1 MLLSRKTLS
10 ANHIEFPQYHTVRE
24 ITSLGDSIDQRK
36 VFLGGKERREQRFRL
51 YSLYKDI
58 RLHGMTHPIIVNTW
72 NNDKV
77 AVGNQRLWYAKEHG
91 YTHIDCYECA
101 NDTIYLEVF
110 NFCNSETY
118 WKKYMNDEVKELIAK
133 EITHPQYHQL
143 IPLDELTYKWDNVT
157 GNWESYANVR
167 GINYKKLFEDMDQ
180 NGMLHPIMVRRMNG
194 KYRKWQ
200 AGGRRILWAKK
211 NGYTH
216 ISAYVLES
224 QDDVDRIYTETYD
237 ETYK

>member
-1 MLLSRKTLS
+1 MLLSRKVLT
-10 ANHIEFPQYHTVRE
+10 ANHIEFPQYHTIRE
-24 ITSLGDSIDQRK
+24 ITSLGDSIDQHK
-36 VFLGGKERREQRFRL
+36 VFLGGKERKEQRFRL
-51 YSLYKDI
+51 YSLFKDI
-58 RLHGMTHPIIVNTW
+58 RLHGMEHPIIINTW
-72 NNDKV
+72 NDDKV

-91 YTHIDCYECA
+91 YTHIDCYCVPGHNEF
-101 NDTIYLEVF
+101 IEVLEF
-110 NFCNSETY
+110 TNSEIY
-118 WKKYMNDEVKELIAK
+118 WEKYMNDEVKELHAR
-133 EITHPQYHQL
+133 EITHPQHHQL
-143 IPLDELTYKWDNVT
+143 IPLDELTFKWDNVT
-157 GNWESYANVR
+157 GNWESYADSM
-167 GINYKKLFEDMDQ
+167 GINFRPLFEDMDK

-224 QDDVDRIYTETYD
+224 QEDVDRIYTETYN

>member
-24 ITSLGDSIDQRK
+24 ISSLGDSIDQRK

-110 NFCNSETY
+110 NFCNS
-118 WKKYMNDEVKELIAK
+118 
-133 EITHPQYHQL
+133 
-143 IPLDELTYKWDNVT
+143 
-157 GNWESYANVR
+157 G
-167 GINYKKLFEDMDQ
+167 F
-180 NGMLHPIMVRRMNG
+180 
-194 KYRKWQ
+194 
-200 AGGRRILWAKK
+200 ILSKGLEKICSK
-211 NGYTH
+211 N
-216 ISAYVLES
+216 
-224 QDDVDRIYTETYD
+224 
-237 ETYK
+237 